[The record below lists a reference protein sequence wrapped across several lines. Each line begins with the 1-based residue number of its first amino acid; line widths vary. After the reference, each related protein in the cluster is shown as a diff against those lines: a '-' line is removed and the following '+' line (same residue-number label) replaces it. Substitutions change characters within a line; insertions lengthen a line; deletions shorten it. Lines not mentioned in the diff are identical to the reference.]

1 MRRLVVTALTLCGL
15 ATAAAAQPPQGMDQ
29 PPKNLK
35 VLPKDMPV
43 RALRDTMASFTRALG
58 VRCTYCH
65 VGKEGEPLT
74 TYDFASDEKTE
85 KLKAREMLR
94 MVAAINGEHLP
105 KVPQRKT
112 PAIAVS
118 CMTCHRGLAEPRT
131 LQQVLL
137 SAYEIGGIDSAE
149 ARYRALRTQY
159 LGRAAYD
166 FGEATLADVAAALRA
181 QNRLPDAV
189 RLHVL
194 NTQMLP
200 TSAFAFR
207 QAAGAQLAAGDTV
220 AARASLEKALGLN
233 ANDQQAR
240 RMLDGLKPK

>member
-1 MRRLVVTALTLCGL
+1 MRRPVVLALSLCGL

-35 VLPKDMPV
+35 VLPMDMPV

-65 VGKEGEPLT
+65 VGTEGEPLT
-74 TYDFASDEKTE
+74 TYDFATDEKPE

-105 KVPQRKT
+105 KVPQRKS
-112 PAIAVS
+112 IAVS
-118 CMTCHRGLAEPRT
+118 CMTCHRGLAEPRP

-137 SAYEIGGIDSAE
+137 SAYERGGIDSTE

-166 FGEATLADVAAALRA
+166 FGEATLADVAATLRA
-181 QNRLPDAV
+181 RDRLPDAV
-189 RLHVL
+189 RLHLL

-207 QAAGAQLAAGDTV
+207 QAAGAQLAAGDT
-220 AARASLEKALGLN
+220 AGARASLEKALGLD
-233 ANDQQAR
+233 ATDPQAR
-240 RMLDGLKPK
+240 RMLDALKPK